1 MVGWGKPLLPEGYE
15 EKPHHSILTLI
26 FFEEISFLQS
36 SDSEPDNCD
45 IAVIQLKDLPM
56 NILEGAAGME
66 FSIVE

>member
-26 FFEEISFLQS
+26 FFEEISFQS
-36 SDSEPDNCD
+36 SDSEHDNCD

>member
-26 FFEEISFLQS
+26 FFEEISFQS
-36 SDSEPDNCD
+36 SDSGPDNCD